1 MKTQCVSARSTRSIA
16 AAMTA
21 LAILA
26 PMDTAQA
33 AVFKDAQL
41 EPLRD
46 AGKYAELEQKAQARL
61 KANAGDAEA
70 SAALSLAL
78 TFLDASDEKR
88 LDAGAKQAK
97 QCTERHP
104 MVAVCHLAEAQNLSM
119 QMLNM
124 GMFKAMR
131 MVGTLK
137 ASWVR
142 TLELDPGSFV
152 ARVELAKLYLT
163 VPGMMGGSVSKAKEL
178 EAGVR
183 ASQPETAR
191 IIRAYI
197 AGEAKRWGEMEGEL
211 AALKPSKDSAMR
223 EEIRGATMQLAQVF
237 LTDGKDL
244 AKARSLYETLLRS
257 EPDHAGAVYGLGR
270 VHSSMGQ
277 PDQAIRNL
285 EHAKTLIGADDYPID
300 HRLGDAYLAKGDK
313 AQAKA
318 AYARYIANKRANPA
332 NAEEARASLAKLR

>member
-1 MKTQCVSARSTRSIA
+1 MKISDRSTRSIA
-16 AAMTA
+16 AAMAA

-26 PMDTAQA
+26 PISTAQA
-33 AVFKDAQL
+33 AVLKDVQL

-97 QCTERHP
+97 QCIEQHP
-104 MVAVCHLAEAQNLSM
+104 AVAVCHLAAAQNLSM
-119 QMLNM
+119 HMLNL

-131 MVGTLK
+131 LLGTLK
-137 ASWVR
+137 ASWIR

-152 ARVELAKLYLT
+152 ARVELAKLYLA
-163 VPGMMGGSVSKAKEL
+163 VPGMMGGSVSKAREL
-178 EAGVR
+178 EEAVR

-197 AGEAKRWGEMEGEL
+197 AGEAKKWGEMEGEL
-211 AALKPSKDSAMR
+211 SALKPGKDSALR
-223 EEIRGATMQLAQVF
+223 EEVRGATMQLAQAF
-237 LTDGKDL
+237 LKDGKDP
-244 AKARSLYETLLRS
+244 AKARSLYETLLRTD
-257 EPDHAGAVYGLGR
+257 PDHASGLYGLSR
-270 VHSSMGQ
+270 VHSAMGQ

-285 EHAKTLIGADDYPID
+285 EQARALRGADDYPID
-300 HRLGDAYLAKGDK
+300 HRLGDAYLAKGNK

-318 AYARYIANKRANPA
+318 AYERYIANKRANPG
-332 NAEEARASLAKLR
+332 NAEEAKNSLAKLR